1 MRWNLKEGGGKTLVR
16 GTRITYQA
24 GNGDERAKQREVIR
38 GCGIQLLHVNV
49 ADIWGERDMTL
60 SREILRGSNP
70 SNNESQEVS
79 RRRSSEEV
87 AVMAM
92 E

>member
-1 MRWNLKEGGGKTLVR
+1 MEAKPWSEEHESH
-16 GTRITYQA
+16 QA
-24 GNGDERAKQREVIR
+24 CNRDERAKQRKVIR
-38 GCGIQLLHVNV
+38 GCGMILLHVNV
-49 ADIWGERDMTL
+49 ADIWGERYMTL